1 MNCFYSIAFVII
13 VYIFFFV
20 LHVYTETNWPHNWGA
35 WINWECTVN
44 TPLIWTNKPKN
55 KYWIKLCMKC
65 CTLSHCWG
73 IYALCSRRSK
83 CPSDIL
89 PYDHRALWAMA
100 CHGLVFLISKTRFL
114 ASFLFLLQGVLLGW
128 ASRNSLSVFI
138 KRRNPISKSFPKE
151 FLSYY
156 KK

>member
-1 MNCFYSIAFVII
+1 M
-13 VYIFFFV
+13 YIQKLTGRPIEGPELIGNV
-20 LHVYTETNWPHNWGA
+20 
-35 WINWECTVN
+35 
-44 TPLIWTNKPKN
+44 PLIHHLYEVINLKN

-89 PYDHRALWAMA
+89 PYDHRALCAMA
-100 CHGLVFLISKTRFL
+100 CHGLVFLIFKTRFL

-138 KRRNPISKSFPKE
+138 KKRNPISKSFPKE

-156 KK
+156 EKIMSQTWQMSRLGKF